1 MSEEIKNQLIYE
13 IADELIQ
20 KFDVDV
26 SMDIL
31 HIINKHLY
39 NYDVTEKTT
48 ALIPL
53 DSKTE
58 RIIKMY
64 IGTKRLEGKSEKTLK
79 QYYREM
85 RLLLSFLNC
94 SIEEVTTNGIKMY
107 LMTMKTE
114 RNLKNS
120 TVENMRSYLNA
131 VFSWV
136 AGEKF
141 IDINPCATIAPI
153 KIKKEIRKSFSDEEL
168 KIIKN
173 FCKKNFKNLAIVN
186 FLYSTGCRV
195 SELCSANIKDI
206 DFENKKAIVLGKG
219 NKERYVYLSDEA
231 CESLIKY
238 LRTRQDNNEALFLN
252 RKKNRINPSGIRWI
266 LHNIENKTGVEDIHP
281 HRFRRTLATNLLD
294 EGMAI
299 QDVSRLLGHTN
310 VGTTQV
316 YYYQTDK
323 KVESEFR
330 KYLEE

>member
-1 MSEEIKNQLIYE
+1 MSEEVKNQLIYE
-13 IADELIQ
+13 IAEELIQ
-20 KFDVDV
+20 KFDAEI

-31 HIINKHLY
+31 HIVNKHLY
-39 NYDVTEKTT
+39 NYDVIEKTT
-48 ALIPL
+48 ALIPF

-64 IGTKRLEGKSEKTLK
+64 IGTKRLEGKSKTTLE
-79 QYYREM
+79 QYYREI
-85 RLLLSFLNC
+85 RLLLTFLNC

-120 TVENMRSYLNA
+120 TVENKRSYLNA

-136 AGEKF
+136 TGEKF
-141 IDINPCATIAPI
+141 IDINPCASIAPI

-168 KIIKN
+168 KIIKDS
-173 FCKKNFKNLAIVN
+173 CKNRPRDLAIVN

-195 SELCSANIKDI
+195 SELCSTNINNI
-206 DFENKKAIVLGKG
+206 DFKNKKVIVLGKG
-219 NKERYVYLSDEA
+219 NKERYVYLSEET
-231 CESLIKY
+231 CNSIIKY
-238 LRTRQDNNEALFLN
+238 LKTRQDNNEALFLSI
-252 RKKNRINPSGIRWI
+252 RKNRISDDGVRYI
-266 LHNIENKTGVEDIHP
+266 LHNIEKRTGIENIHP
-281 HRFRRTLATNLLD
+281 HRFRRTLATNLLNK
-294 EGMAI
+294 GMAI